1 MCIRDS
7 SWFAGFAPVDRPE
20 IAVAVLLSNDV
31 TWWSK
36 GNQVA
41 SKVFETYFSAKDAR

>member
-1 MCIRDS
+1 MV
-7 SWFAGFAPVDRPE
+7 SWFAGFAPVDSPK

-31 TWWSK
+31 SWWSK

-41 SKVFETYFSAKDAR
+41 RRVFEAYFEKP